1 MWEIEFTDEFER
13 WWNTLSETAQDSIA
27 VLVTLLEEKGVSLGY
42 PYSSE
47 VKGTKRISH
56 LRELRDEVDSRILRV
71 IYAFDPRRKA
81 ILLIGGDKRG
91 DKNWYDTIIPIA
103 EEIYLNHLKEI
114 SRELEGGK
122 LNGSKI

>member
-1 MWEIEFTDEFER
+1 
-13 WWNTLSETAQDSIA
+13 
-27 VLVTLLEEKGVSLGY
+27 
-42 PYSSE
+42 
-47 VKGTKRISH
+47 
-56 LRELRDEVDSRILRV
+56 LRV

-122 LNGSKI
+122 LDGSKI